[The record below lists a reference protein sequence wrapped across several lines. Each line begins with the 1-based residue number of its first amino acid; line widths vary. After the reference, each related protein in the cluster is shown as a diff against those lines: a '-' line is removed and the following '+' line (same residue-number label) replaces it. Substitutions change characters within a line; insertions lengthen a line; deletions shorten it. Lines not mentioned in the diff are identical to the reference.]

1 MDSLEVC
8 RVVYRIVLRVTISFT
23 RFGRCVGSIS
33 EKKYFAFQELA
44 QASTTLPPG
53 RAALQKKIMGLL
65 RKIDSC
71 NQVINLGTSR

>member
-1 MDSLEVC
+1 MYLLSSLFN
-8 RVVYRIVLRVTISFT
+8 LSF
-23 RFGRCVGSIS
+23 SN
-33 EKKYFAFQELA
+33 FQELA

-71 NQVINLGTSR
+71 NQVKTIDVR